1 MFLFPF
7 FFSLFFFLLL
17 FLFSLT
23 LGARIK
29 GKKKKSVPESTG
41 KGPAGWDPG
50 AVPSINPFSGCP
62 RQAPRGPHC
71 LLPTHLTHPKGT
83 KPSRNL
89 PGRPRIPPHTLPP
102 PFPEAQPPAAAS
114 REGRKKKNNK
124 NLIQITPN
132 LSEKEAKEAEKRS
145 ATGPGRGT
153 HGSLVPPV
161 PAGGVRAPGRA
172 GEGGCPRRGGGW
184 QGRQWA

>member
-1 MFLFPF
+1 MGPGGGPLHQP
-7 FFSLFFFLLL
+7 LL
-17 FLFSLT
+17 
-23 LGARIK
+23 G
-29 GKKKKSVPESTG
+29 VP
-41 KGPAGWDPG
+41 PAGPPG
-50 AVPSINPFSGCP
+50 PPLPPAHPFN
-62 RQAPRGPHC
+62 APQGDETFP
-71 LLPTHLTHPKGT
+71 
-83 KPSRNL
+83 KPSGATAH
-89 PGRPRIPPHTLPP
+89 PPPHPSTA
-102 PFPEAQPPAAAS
+102 FPRSATPG
-114 REGRKKKNNK
+114 GRKQGGKKKKNNK